1 MLSPIALTSVPYYYY
16 RGGASL
22 SWTSSQPWSTMRA
35 WCMQRHV
42 AWVAVRFIG
51 CVHTVR
57 LCMAEAA
64 VLTCLPHAANNQHE
78 IGTAITKDPMQSSF
92 CLAMQMCTGA
102 PLTVWA
108 CCTHLLLLPSS
119 CAVGARPLWD
129 AVPAHLVVRSP
140 STLSPCCCSPTICWQ
155 LLRGEHLSAPADRQA
170 AQVGHCNHSR
180 GQAMLDCRRPPRS
193 GEH

>member
-1 MLSPIALTSVPYYYY
+1 
-16 RGGASL
+16 
-22 SWTSSQPWSTMRA
+22 MRP

-57 LCMAEAA
+57 LCMTEAA
-64 VLTCLPHAANNQHE
+64 ALTCLPQLITSMRSALPSRKTPCRARSASPCRCAQVRHSLFGHAALTFCCCPQ
-78 IGTAITKDPMQSSF
+78 AVLLVLDPCGMPFQRI
-92 CLAMQMCTGA
+92 
-102 PLTVWA
+102 WW
-108 CCTHLLLLPSS
+108 
-119 CAVGARPLWD
+119 CA
-129 AVPAHLVVRSP
+129 
-140 STLSPCCCSPTICWQ
+140 STLSLCCCSPTVCWQ
-155 LLRGEHLSAPADRQA
+155 LLRGEHLFAPADRQA

>member
-1 MLSPIALTSVPYYYY
+1 
-16 RGGASL
+16 
-22 SWTSSQPWSTMRA
+22 MRA

-129 AVPAHLVVRSP
+129 AVPAHLVVRIDSVP
-140 STLSPCCCSPTICWQ
+140 VLLLTHHLLAAASRRASVCSSGPASSSSWTLQPFTRAS
-155 LLRGEHLSAPADRQA
+155 HA
-170 AQVGHCNHSR
+170 
-180 GQAMLDCRRPPRS
+180 
-193 GEH
+193 